1 MRGSLSKCMSDNDY
15 GECPTLF
22 FFYVKF
28 SPLTKN
34 VLILMNVDVKED
46 YHLKV
51 ASHVLPLELRKIKQN
66 FILVLKRKREYT
78 EIN

>member
-1 MRGSLSKCMSDNDY
+1 M
-15 GECPTLF
+15 
-22 FFYVKF
+22 KF